1 MSKKDCCKDPRL
13 GSVGGQAVLEGV
25 MMRAGNRIA
34 LTVRDT
40 SGQLKTDV
48 EEIAPASS
56 KYPILKW
63 PLIRGV
69 ASFISTMCLSIRIM
83 NKSVDMLGLEE
94 DEPSKFEKWLDK
106 HFGKSITAIATGIG
120 TVLGLALSIF
130 LFMYIPT
137 VTAQWIFGVG
147 ELSAGLR
154 LLKSCFNGVFKI
166 AIFLAYIALV
176 GLIPDIKR
184 TFQYHGAEHKS
195 VFCHEAYLPLT
206 VENVKKQSRFHPRCG
221 TSFLVV
227 MMILGIFVGF
237 FFVNIRSTL
246 LQTCL
251 RLLTLPIV
259 VGLGYEFIRYAG
271 RHDNLLVRIL
281 AAPGLWI
288 QRLTTKEPDDS
299 QIETAIQSLKAALPD
314 DYPEIRAI
322 LENSDAPETPDN
334 SNESS
339 ENVDNVEY
347 AGTAES
353 VGTAKNADASE
364 SSDSIGDTHH
374 ASSTDKSCD
383 SDRNV

>member
-34 LTVRDT
+34 LTVRDL
-40 SGQLKTDV
+40 SGNLKTDV
-48 EEIAPASS
+48 EDITPASA
-56 KYPILKW
+56 KFPILKW

-69 ASFISTMCLSIRIM
+69 VNFVSMMGLSIRIM

-94 DEPSKFEKWLDK
+94 EEPSKFEKWLDK
-106 HFGKSITAIATGIG
+106 HFGKSITAVATGIG

-137 VTAQWIFGVG
+137 VTAQWIFGIG

-154 LLKSCFNGVFKI
+154 LLKSAFNGVFKI

-237 FFVNIRSTL
+237 FFVNIKSTL
-246 LQTCL
+246 LQTLL

-288 QRLTTKEPDDS
+288 QRLTTKEPDDA
-299 QIETAIQSLKAALPD
+299 QIEVAIRSLKAALPD
-314 DYPEIRAI
+314 DYPEIRRI
-322 LENSDAPETPDN
+322 LENAETSEEAPDENNDDNGETIDRDNIADDTASDTQSAPDQGPD
-334 SNESS
+334 
-339 ENVDNVEY
+339 
-347 AGTAES
+347 A
-353 VGTAKNADASE
+353 
-364 SSDSIGDTHH
+364 
-374 ASSTDKSCD
+374 
-383 SDRNV
+383 